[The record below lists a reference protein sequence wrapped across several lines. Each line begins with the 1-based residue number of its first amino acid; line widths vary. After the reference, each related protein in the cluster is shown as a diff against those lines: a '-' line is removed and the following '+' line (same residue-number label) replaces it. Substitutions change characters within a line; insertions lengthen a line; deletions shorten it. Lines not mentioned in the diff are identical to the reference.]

1 MWSSLNPLRSYHFPR
16 GRSRLGQIRPQG
28 RPDTRRLHRPVP
40 HPAEG
45 SRSASQFVHKGAAI
59 FAGENVFEGE
69 LQMSSGA
76 DGASR

>member
-16 GRSRLGQIRPQG
+16 
-28 RPDTRRLHRPVP
+28 
-40 HPAEG
+40 
-45 SRSASQFVHKGAAI
+45 FVHKGAAI